1 MSAEL
6 VDEGVTLGVVGL
18 DQVADR
24 DVQRRERE
32 VIRGGEV
39 IGLEGVDD
47 VLRESLEDGVD
58 VLGGRAF
65 VGLVIFKQV
74 DPSKVLRGSSRE
86 VSVTM
91 LKRGAKVKSRGVAR
105 ANPWR
110 RNSNGGVGGKTR
122 GAYL

>member
-1 MSAEL
+1 MVNDERRRDVQELPAASRWHVRAQRRVEELGEEQSAEL
-6 VDEGVTLGVVGL
+6 VYEGVTLGVVGL

-39 IGLEGVDD
+39 VGLEGVDD

-65 VGLVIFKQV
+65 VGLVIFKKV
-74 DPSKVLRGSSRE
+74 DPSKVLRG
-86 VSVTM
+86 
-91 LKRGAKVKSRGVAR
+91 
-105 ANPWR
+105 
-110 RNSNGGVGGKTR
+110 
-122 GAYL
+122 

>member
-1 MSAEL
+1 VDDERRRDVQELPAASRWHVRAQRRVEELGEEVSAEL

-74 DPSKVLRGSSRE
+74 DPSKVLRG
-86 VSVTM
+86 
-91 LKRGAKVKSRGVAR
+91 
-105 ANPWR
+105 
-110 RNSNGGVGGKTR
+110 
-122 GAYL
+122 